1 MALSD
6 TKQIKALDERRELLM
21 SVQALLTL
29 DALRIVAAL
38 VDGPRPRHEL
48 AALIKQPADSGR
60 GALARLNLLDI
71 VITDQFGDD
80 FVCTLN
86 QQRLYELNGM
96 LQRLSKDL
104 LAEKTPTPADAL
116 ELAEEDRRILR
127 SCFRGDQLI
136 ELPTMSNQRRLQLV
150 LGWLA
155 SLFDPTQSYHER
167 EVNTIIKRHHED
179 SASLRR
185 YLVEYGYLTRDHD
198 IYRRVR

>member
-1 MALSD
+1 MALND
-6 TKQIKALDERRELLM
+6 IKQVKELEERRELLM
-21 SVQALLTL
+21 NVQALLSL
-29 DALRIVAAL
+29 DAIRIVAAL
-38 VDGPRPRHEL
+38 AEGPRSRAEL
-48 AALIKQPADSGR
+48 AALIKQPADAGR
-60 GALARLNLLDI
+60 GALARLNFLDI
-71 VITDQFGDD
+71 VITDEINGEFI
-80 FVCTLN
+80 CTLN

-104 LAEKTPTPADAL
+104 LSQQTPTPVDAL
-116 ELAEEDRRILR
+116 DLAEEDRRILR

-136 ELPTMSNQRRLQLV
+136 ELPTMSNQRRLHLV

-179 SASLRR
+179 SAALRR

-198 IYRRVR
+198 IYQRVG